1 MHRGP
6 FGPDYSI
13 RAAVPNQ
20 DRERSVAIVRP
31 VRLGTSAKIRDL
43 IHRMSPAGAPRVD
56 ERVYRCDIISMI
68 TKEGR
73 SNERSLPIDLVR
85 DRRARPVGHYKP
97 KSWS

>member
-1 MHRGP
+1 MHRGL

-20 DRERSVAIVRP
+20 NRKRSVAIVRP
-31 VRLGTSAKIRDL
+31 VRLGTNAKIRDL
-43 IHRMSPAGAPRVD
+43 IHRMSPARRASSR
-56 ERVYRCDIISMI
+56 
-68 TKEGR
+68 
-73 SNERSLPIDLVR
+73 RSLPIDLVR